1 MHELMV
7 GMFWG
12 GLVMAVPPILVGAGI
27 VALLLHQGKLHRQA
41 NGSDP
46 GPPR

>member
-12 GLVMAVPPILVGAGI
+12 GLFMAVPPILVGAAI
-27 VALLLHQGKLHRQA
+27 VMLLVQQGRLHRQMDR
-41 NGSDP
+41 SDP